1 MSLRPAR
8 AQIRKQ
14 SEPLVDVLDEEE
26 EVVVVAELSGVE
38 KEDISLYASKYG
50 LESYKYAAEEIPR
63 ELLERTE
70 LFSTFECYYVFL
82 EPSTADYTTLR
93 FLSSKHGILFAE
105 SKYTRD
111 ELTKEGGTLQ
121 MKYGFLPFSKL
132 YSVNRN
138 FTSKGDLR
146 LYHFSASDAE
156 KEKIKMDCRVMKTLY
171 DIMSEHKNPI
181 QLGKE
186 KITVLANAVELPKK
200 TCLASLER
208 ILDLYQLDVPPSL
221 RAYVPDNFFGIFS
234 KRFEVDLG
242 ILRSL

>member
-1 MSLRPAR
+1 MSRRPAR

-200 TCLASLER
+200 MLS
-208 ILDLYQLDVPPSL
+208 
-221 RAYVPDNFFGIFS
+221 F
-234 KRFEVDLG
+234 LG
-242 ILRSL
+242 ENT